1 MSTFDRDVQQL
12 VAFVYNSRWWS
23 EAILPTLAAG
33 AELRRGAM
41 AINRTQLLL
50 QELKHKLYLQWR
62 LVPAETYQIPS
73 PPAGRAYPSRSSVVW
88 TAEVL
93 GDTLAIQQFPDMTL
107 AYIYNQ
113 SHARN
118 DRLIEVIF
126 CFERYCCTKQWGT
139 FARNR
144 I

>member
-1 MSTFDRDVQQL
+1 MCSNWSLLYIIPGGGLKLSYPPMLQVQN
-12 VAFVYNSRWWS
+12 FG
-23 EAILPTLAAG
+23 E
-33 AELRRGAM
+33 EHM

-62 LVPAETYQIPS
+62 LSVPAETYQIPS
-73 PPAGRAYPSRSSVVW
+73 PLAGRAYPSRSSVVW
-88 TAEVL
+88 TAEIL
-93 GDTLAIQQFPDMTL
+93 GDTLAIQQSPDMTV

-113 SHARN
+113 SHVRN